1 MAYALQSMLKIRGMR
16 EDRAQTELAT
26 ARYALGVAERELASR
41 HERRMDYDKTKEP
54 RRDRVYEAVI
64 GKVVSRQEV
73 ELAREAVARID
84 EEALLLRHDED
95 AAAQERQRREQTATL
110 AQRAYFAA
118 AKERVKIEEHR
129 KLWEEEDRRQR
140 EALADAEMEEFAG
153 RTLVAED
160 DDTFD

>member
-1 MAYALQSMLKIRGMR
+1 MAYALQSMLRIRGMR

-26 ARYALGVAERELASR
+26 ARYALGVAERELAAR
-41 HERRMDYDKTKEP
+41 RERRMDYDKTKES

-73 ELAREAVARID
+73 ELAREAVTQID
-84 EEALLLRHDED
+84 EQALLLRRDED
-95 AAAQERQRREQTATL
+95 AADQERQQRESFARV
-110 AQRAYFAA
+110 AQLAYFAA
-118 AKERVKIEEHR
+118 AKDRTKITEHR

-153 RTLVAED
+153 RKLVAED